1 MKPFWKDEQSIKHR
15 VGTEPRRCFGFGL
28 LCLFKID
35 FFFPYENWDN
45 LSQIPEAQMNPV
57 FKNSRGLPFCEL
69 K

>member
-35 FFFPYENWDN
+35 FFFPLRKLGQFISDT
-45 LSQIPEAQMNPV
+45 
-57 FKNSRGLPFCEL
+57 
-69 K
+69 